1 MTVFSQIRTVS
12 LREQVAEQI
21 RTAIIEGR
29 LRPNDH
35 VSEAALTEQLG
46 VSRTPVREALI
57 LLERE
62 ALIVSLPNKGSFV
75 RVFTEEDVR
84 ALFSMRTALENFAAE
99 LTMERLS
106 EQDYAHLQ
114 GLIEAQRALIT
125 HNDFKK
131 VRSADMAF
139 HQYLIDKSGHPML
152 MRSWQE
158 IVAQV
163 AALLFLRAEDNP
175 SYDEY
180 LAIQD
185 HQSILDAYQARSLEQ
200 VERENRRIND
210 RVAEECRSAVLRL
223 GSDMS
228 KAKRSRQQSRN
239 GLQHP

>member
-1 MTVFSQIRTVS
+1 MSVFSQIRTVS

-62 ALIVSLPNKGSFV
+62 ALIVSVPNKGSFV
-75 RVFTEEDVR
+75 RVFTEEDAR
-84 ALFSMRTALENFAAE
+84 GLFSMRTALENFAAE
-99 LTMERLS
+99 LTIETLD
-106 EQDYAHLQ
+106 QHDYEHLQ
-114 GLIEAQRALIT
+114 ELIEAQRKLIS

-185 HQSILDAYQARSLEQ
+185 HQSILDAYRARSLEQ
-200 VERENRRIND
+200 VEHENRRINN
-210 RVAEECRSAVLRL
+210 RVAEECATAVRRL

-228 KAKRSRQQSRN
+228 RAKRTRQQSRN